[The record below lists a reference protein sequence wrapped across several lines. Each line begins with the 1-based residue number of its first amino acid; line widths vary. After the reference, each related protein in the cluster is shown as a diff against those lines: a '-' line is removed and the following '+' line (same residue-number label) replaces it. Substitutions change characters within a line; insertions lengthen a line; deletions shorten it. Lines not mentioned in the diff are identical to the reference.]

1 MAIDYVEYLKIINEE
16 QNMTKAANRLYISQ
30 PALTNAVN
38 KLERSLGV
46 KLLNRTKPPV
56 QLTAAGMMYVREMGR
71 IQVEVQNLYKQLAAL
86 NSPQRQFNL
95 GIGLWRGTL
104 WLPWLIPLFRQQFRQ
119 LQLNVSYGS
128 YEKLESM
135 LLEGKLDA
143 AFGSLNLPAKNF
155 EQYFISREPLVLVVP
170 RQLNLV
176 DPSVG
181 EKSTLDHPVRIDPQV
196 LHGQPFIR
204 PEPGNSFYR
213 FLEQDMMRFGFRPGE
228 TIYVNPPK
236 ACFELCR
243 QGIGIALLPGPYL
256 VDGSRQEG
264 EKPVYYCKLTDEPR
278 YQNVN
283 LYGPTGEGRTEVLKE
298 LAKMVQEYLSDHTLW
313 KNVT

>member
-1 MAIDYVEYLKIINEE
+1 
-16 QNMTKAANRLYISQ
+16 
-30 PALTNAVN
+30 
-38 KLERSLGV
+38 
-46 KLLNRTKPPV
+46 
-56 QLTAAGMMYVREMGR
+56 
-71 IQVEVQNLYKQLAAL
+71 
-86 NSPQRQFNL
+86 
-95 GIGLWRGTL
+95 
-104 WLPWLIPLFRQQFRQ
+104 
-119 LQLNVSYGS
+119 
-128 YEKLESM
+128 
-135 LLEGKLDA
+135 
-143 AFGSLNLPAKNF
+143 
-155 EQYFISREPLVLVVP
+155 
-170 RQLNLV
+170 
-176 DPSVG
+176 
-181 EKSTLDHPVRIDPQV
+181 
-196 LHGQPFIR
+196 
-204 PEPGNSFYR
+204 
-213 FLEQDMMRFGFRPGE
+213 MRFGFRPGE